1 MHHCIRHRT
10 FLHAA
15 FDVCLLLL
23 LLLLLERDME
33 LHTYLRCSADFA
45 RTFIHKCDFLRIAQA
60 HGAPYVLI
68 TEHLLLLVCAHV
80 ESNVT
85 LGARD
90 WSLLYQTQENVQQ
103 T

>member
-1 MHHCIRHRT
+1 MKLPRRAHISKMQRR
-10 FLHAA
+10 
-15 FDVCLLLL
+15 
-23 LLLLLERDME
+23 
-33 LHTYLRCSADFA
+33 LRS